1 MLQAVQVPVQH
12 AQIVPLVQIQTVNVL
27 HVTQDIKNQ
36 EQAVL
41 HVQIQNTVLKVI
53 QELKHADNNG
63 HNVQVVMQQNAM
75 LVIQDTIRTE
85 QDAAHVLQ
93 DVVHV
98 QVILFVH
105 HVRQVITKTVIHV
118 LHVLLLN
125 IAPAV
130 LRQQHLVQHLNPD
143 VVHVQVQ
150 AVLNVTADIT

>member
-1 MLQAVQVPVQH
+1 MVTAVHVMQDTRWYLINAAHVRQLNIVLWEQGLHLYLAQV
-12 AQIVPLVQIQTVNVL
+12 
-27 HVTQDIKNQ
+27 
-36 EQAVL
+36 
-41 HVQIQNTVLKVI
+41 
-53 QELKHADNNG
+53 NG

-143 VVHVQVQ
+143 AVHVQVQ